1 MGADG
6 GWWAEVSVFAVGVVT
21 AVLAERRGL
30 QRVAV
35 DGRPAYVLTDLI
47 GRVEVGDPVVV
58 NRTATELGLGTGG
71 WDVVHWNLNR
81 IELRAPGPGH
91 VMKLRYTSLQRDTGA
106 TEEDPAYRPGDLR
119 GVPVVALALH
129 SQLGPVAATVR
140 ALRPGAR
147 VVYVMTDAGC
157 LPIALS
163 DLVHDLRQAGLLDA
177 TVTAGQAFG
186 GDFEA
191 VNVVSALEVAR
202 GPAGADV
209 VVVGTGPGVA
219 GTDTRLGFSG
229 LEVAWVLDAAARLGA
244 VPVAAVRYSDADER
258 ERHRGVSHHTR
269 TALGFAHARA
279 VVPVPTGYPV
289 PEGLGDHDV
298 RVVDVPDAGALLAR
312 AGVRATTMGRGPAD
326 DPGFFAFAA
335 AAGAV
340 AAGAVA

>member
-1 MGADG
+1 M
-6 GWWAEVSVFAVGVVT
+6 SVYSVGVVT
-21 AVLAERRGL
+21 AVLGERRGL

-35 DGRPAYVLTDLI
+35 DGRPAYVLTDLV

-81 IELRAPGPGH
+81 LEWRDPGPGH

-106 TEEDPAYRPGDLR
+106 AEEDPDYRPGDLT

-129 SQLGPVAATVR
+129 SQLAPVAASF
-140 ALRPGAR
+140 AHLRPGGR
-147 VVYVMTDAGC
+147 LVYVMTDAAA

-163 DLVHDLRQAGLLDA
+163 DLVHDLTERGLVAA

-186 GDFEA
+186 GDYEA

-202 GPAGADV
+202 GPAAADA
-209 VVVGTGPGVA
+209 VVVGTGPGVV
-219 GTDTRLGFSG
+219 GTGTRLGFSG
-229 LEVAWVLDAAARLGA
+229 LEVAWVLDAAARLGG
-244 VPVAAVRYSDADER
+244 VPVVAVRYSDADER
-258 ERHRGVSHHTR
+258 ARHRGVSHHTR
-269 TALGFAHARA
+269 TALAFAHAEV
-279 VVPVPTGYPV
+279 VVPVPAGFPV
-289 PEGLGDHDV
+289 PEGLDGHRV
-298 RVVDVPDAGALLAR
+298 RTVETPDAAALLKA
-312 AGVRATTMGRGPAD
+312 AGITVTTMGREPPD

-340 AAGAVA
+340 AAECAAT